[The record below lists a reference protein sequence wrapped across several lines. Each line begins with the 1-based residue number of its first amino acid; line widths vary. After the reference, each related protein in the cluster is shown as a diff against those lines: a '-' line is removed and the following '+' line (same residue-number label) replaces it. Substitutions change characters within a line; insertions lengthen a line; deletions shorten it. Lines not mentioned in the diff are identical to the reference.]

1 MSSNLEDRAKRAAQ
15 LFAEKARKPLVIEFA
30 GVPKAGKTTTLSHV
44 QTFLKRC
51 GFRTDV
57 VVERASVCPIRD
69 KKHANFNVWTACTTL
84 AQILEKTQNPPRPD
98 DPQILFLD
106 RGIFD
111 AICWMTMMEQ
121 ISRVREED
129 RELIQNFLMIDDWR
143 KRISAVFVML
153 ASPADSMDRE
163 QGILPVSGS
172 GGSIMN
178 PEILDKIKKVNEQCI
193 EQLGGKFRLFPIN
206 TSVGE
211 TKGSPKRTAE
221 VVVETIL
228 SLVEGHVD
236 ENILSCPKNLVTE
249 LFAGECFI
257 DKGKAESLAKAFRG
271 PSATYR
277 PRDEVEQDD
286 SVVQALPIVV
296 VRNADG
302 EVLRLRRREKRSNN
316 PLHNK
321 IVIWAGGHVRCEDA
335 DNGDPLTH
343 CAIRE
348 LEEELRLQVE
358 RSSLR
363 LMGAVYFDNGE
374 RTKKHVGIAYEWR
387 AKTNDVSAVL
397 SRSEFFEKSGTSL
410 SGSFCSVEELADDV
424 QNKKADKR
432 LDEPWSVELIRNCLA
447 TNAMED
453 LFTSNSQMSGARA

>member
-1 MSSNLEDRAKRAAQ
+1 MVPSLQDRAKRAAQ
-15 LFAEKARKPLVIEFA
+15 LFADKARKPLVIEFA
-30 GVPKAGKTTTLSHV
+30 GVPKSGKTTTLSHV
-44 QTFLKRC
+44 QKFLKRC

-111 AICWMTMMEQ
+111 SICWMTMMEQ

-129 RELIQNFLMIDDWR
+129 RELIQKFLMIDDWR

-153 ASPADSMDRE
+153 ASPSDSMDRE
-163 QGILPVSGS
+163 QDILPVSGS

-178 PEILDKIKKVNEQCI
+178 LEILGKIKKVNEQCA
-193 EQLGGKFRLFPIN
+193 EQLDGEFRLFQVN

-211 TKGSPKRTAE
+211 TKGNPKRTAE

-236 ENILSCPKNLVTE
+236 EDILSCPKDLVTD

-257 DKGKAESLAKAFRG
+257 DRGKAESLAEVFRG
-271 PSATYR
+271 PSANYR
-277 PRDEVEQDD
+277 PRDEVEKDN

-302 EVLRLRRREKRSNN
+302 EVLRLRRRENMNNN
-316 PLHNK
+316 PLHDK

-363 LMGAVYFDNGE
+363 LMGAVYFSNGE
-374 RTKKHVGIAYEWR
+374 GTSKHVGIAYEWR
-387 AKTNDVSAVL
+387 AKTNDVSVVL
-397 SRSEFFEKSGTSL
+397 SRSEFYEKSGTSL
-410 SGSFCSVEELADDV
+410 TGSFCSVEKLADDV
-424 QNKKADKR
+424 KSKTADKR

-447 TNAMED
+447 THAMED
-453 LFTSNSQMSGARA
+453 LFTRNSQPSSA